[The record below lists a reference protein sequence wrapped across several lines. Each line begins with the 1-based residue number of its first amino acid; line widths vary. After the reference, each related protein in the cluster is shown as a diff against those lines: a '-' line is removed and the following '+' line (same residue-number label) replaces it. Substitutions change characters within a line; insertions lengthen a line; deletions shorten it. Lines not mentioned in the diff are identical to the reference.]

1 MPTDFRGSFIPR
13 LTSVAVTH
21 TNQVETVV
29 VTVAILNTSITCS
42 PITSKTMGHPMGH
55 LLRKDAGYEEELSR

>member
-42 PITSKTMGHPMGH
+42 PITSKPMGH